1 LQTVVNFHLFVYL
14 YQNLIMNII
23 AFFLPV
29 IIVCGGIVAIVLETI
44 AFLSYTNKNSI
55 LNRLFKD
62 LRISKN
68 LQFLNYIN
76 NDCKIAE
83 DSITKLEKYKEK
95 ERIHDLSDDA
105 IKWFYKHIDGS
116 YEGGKGNW
124 IFTPKKIEKQEGIY
138 YSVIEYP
145 TILRNSV
152 PHSPVA
158 FAPTALIAAGVCST
172 FLGITIGTSGAD
184 SNNLSKTGN
193 ILFSSL
199 QHVFLTSL
207 LGLLFATALIILIAV
222 LTKQKE
228 KYRNNLRK
236 RLNDIAITLTS
247 EKLLSTLNS
256 LSSNNANQELGN
268 VAKSLQALS
277 ADAIGAAVAKAMATH
292 NTALLGEIKTLR
304 QLQEQQG
311 QTVQVL
317 VSELDGKLIQP
328 VVEQLERNSEIASA
342 MSRSLTSENT
352 VLLGE
357 IKTLRQLQ
365 EQQGQT
371 VQVLVSELD
380 GKLIQ
385 PIVERLEQNSEIA
398 SAMSR
403 SLTSENTALLGEIK
417 TLRELQEQ
425 QGQTVQVLV
434 SELDEKLLQP
444 IVARLEESTA
454 ITRDASQAVLEL
466 KNELG
471 GISQSLAGA
480 VTTIQSFQQQTLK
493 DLQQFANSLETT
505 LQNFQG
511 ETKGVLEQVGIEI
524 NRSVAESIRG
534 MEAQRT
540 AFEESATQAA
550 STFRGIR
557 EDLQL
562 ALTTQATEQKAM
574 LDAITSQTQ
583 AILQEANSAF
593 QSQSTTLQIVGV
605 EAANLMDTAKEN
617 LNSTLTNIDTT
628 LQNTRQTVQDELE
641 NFRIEYQASLNT
653 FFDLQNNLLKE
664 TLGKQQDGLAKVV
677 ASLQQT
683 FHDEAEKRQQMSQ
696 QVDESMAN
704 ILNTTQ
710 KVNNMANA
718 LGLTSS
724 ERLGQLQ
731 ELSRTIGDEA
741 HRVETAYQSM
751 TNQFEQALEKGNKEL
766 SGYLSNANESYS
778 RYFND
783 FDFATA
789 QVYKELNSTS
799 GELLKAAQYLVVAAD
814 RQDNQ
819 EQN

>member
-1 LQTVVNFHLFVYL
+1 VDTLASLL
-14 YQNLIMNII
+14 PGIIICAGII
-23 AFFLPV
+23 AIGFEIRGFLYYK
-29 IIVCGGIVAIVLETI
+29 
-44 AFLSYTNKNSI
+44 S
-55 LNRLFKD
+55 
-62 LRISKN
+62 
-68 LQFLNYIN
+68 Q
-76 NDCKIAE
+76 DCKLTQE
-83 DSITKLEKYKEK
+83 SIEKLVSHPEKDTK
-95 ERIHDLSDDA
+95 ITNLSDRE
-105 IKWFYKHIDGS
+105 IKWFYKHIDGC
-116 YEGGKGNW
+116 YEGGKDKW
-124 IFTPKKIEKQEGIY
+124 TFIPKKEVKKEGNY

-145 TILRNSV
+145 SVLRNSV
-152 PHSPVA
+152 PHSPVT
-158 FAPTALIAAGVCST
+158 FAPTALIASGVAST
-172 FLGITIGTSGAD
+172 FLGISNGTAGAD
-184 SNNLSKTGN
+184 PNNLSKTG
-193 ILFSSL
+193 IVLFSSL

-207 LGLLFATALIILIAV
+207 LGLLFATTLIILIAV

-228 KYRNNLRK
+228 KYRNSLRK
-236 RLNDIAITLTS
+236 KLNEVSITITS
-247 EKLLSTLNS
+247 EKLLSNINS
-256 LSSNNANQELGN
+256 SSTNNAAQELGN
-268 VAKSLQALS
+268 VAKSLNTLS
-277 ADAIGAAVAKAMATH
+277 AEAIGIAVAKAMATQ
-292 NTALLGEIKTLR
+292 NNALLT
-304 QLQEQQG
+304 
-311 QTVQVL
+311 
-317 VSELDGKLIQP
+317 
-328 VVEQLERNSEIASA
+328 
-342 MSRSLTSENT
+342 
-352 VLLGE
+352 
-357 IKTLRQLQ
+357 
-365 EQQGQT
+365 
-371 VQVLVSELD
+371 
-380 GKLIQ
+380 
-385 PIVERLEQNSEIA
+385 
-398 SAMSR
+398 
-403 SLTSENTALLGEIK
+403 EIK
-417 TLRELQEQ
+417 TLREIQET
-425 QGQTVQVLV
+425 QGQTVTVLV
-434 SELDEKLLQP
+434 EQLEQKFIQP
-444 IVARLEESTA
+444 VVQRLEESAALTK
-454 ITRDASQAVLEL
+454 DASQAVREL

-493 DLQQFANSLETT
+493 DLQQFAKSLDTT

-511 ETKGVLEQVGIEI
+511 ETKGVLEQVGTEI
-524 NRSVAESIRG
+524 NRSVAQSILG

-562 ALTTQATEQKAM
+562 ALTTQATEQRAM

-583 AILQEANSAF
+583 TILQEANSAF
-593 QSQSTTLQIVGV
+593 QSQSTTLQRVGV

-696 QVDESMAN
+696 EVDRSMDK
-704 ILNTTQ
+704 ILKTTQ
-710 KVNNMANA
+710 TVSNMANA
-718 LGLTSS
+718 LGMTSS

-766 SGYLSNANESYS
+766 SGYLSNANVSYS
-778 RYFND
+778 NYFKD